1 MIKIAPSLLSAD
13 FSQLAEQVARIE
25 SAGADALHL
34 DVMDGHFVPNL
45 TFGAPLIKALR
56 PRSKLLFDAHLMVNS
71 PQKMLPWFAKA
82 GADYIT
88 IHAEAA
94 DDIAAVIKQIHALGV
109 KAGVALKP
117 QTPAQVLQS
126 VINQLDLVLIM
137 TVEPGFGGQ
146 QFMTDQLPKIAEVR
160 SMIGNNHAI
169 LSVDGGINAQTAPMA
184 IAAGADMLVAGTY
197 VFKSTDWRSAIQ
209 QLRLGDGK

>member
-88 IHAEAA
+88 IHAEAV

-146 QFMTDQLPKIAEVR
+146 QFMTDQLPKIAKIR